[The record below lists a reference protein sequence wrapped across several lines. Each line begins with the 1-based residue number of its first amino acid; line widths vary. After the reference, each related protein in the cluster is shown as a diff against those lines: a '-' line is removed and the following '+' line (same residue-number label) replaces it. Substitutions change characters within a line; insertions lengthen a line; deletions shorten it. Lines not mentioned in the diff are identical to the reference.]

1 VSDQDQPASGEP
13 GFEDP
18 GFDDPAFDDLRGLL
32 AETRVTAPIPDD
44 VAARLDATLGSLR
57 DQRRADAHRPNGSVV
72 LLRQRV
78 GRVLVA
84 AAAVAVIGAGSYGL
98 VHSGQD
104 SSTSDSAAS
113 SAGGQADA
121 DKAAPLTTAGGR
133 SPGAVEAQG
142 LPARVPS
149 LRKGH
154 FARDAAAAMRSLS
167 VQAVAGAEDVP
178 SAPAP
183 AATPSDSRS
192 ARSDVLSGKSQAV
205 EAPPVTAT
213 PTPLAGATAGFE
225 TVAGCAGPSASGA
238 VTLPATLDGVPVAL
252 VFRPP
257 TATGQLVEAWSCDGT
272 TLLASATVPR

>member
-1 VSDQDQPASGEP
+1 MSDQDQPAPGEP
-13 GFEDP
+13 GFGDP
-18 GFDDPAFDDLRGLL
+18 AFDDPAFDDLRGLL
-32 AETRVTAPIPDD
+32 AEARVTAPIPDD

-57 DQRRADAHRPNGSVV
+57 DQRRADADRPKASVV
-72 LLRQRV
+72 LLRRRV
-78 GRVLVA
+78 GRVLIA

-98 VHSGQD
+98 VHSGQE
-104 SSTSDSAAS
+104 SSNSDSAAS
-113 SAGGQADA
+113 GAGGQA
-121 DKAAPLTTAGGR
+121 DKAAPLTTEDRR
-133 SPGAVEAQG
+133 SPGAVAADG
-142 LPARVPS
+142 LSARVPS

-167 VQAVAGAEDVP
+167 FQAVNGVGDVP

-192 ARSDVLSGKSQAV
+192 ARSDVLSGKSQA

-213 PTPLAGATAGFE
+213 PTPLAGTTTSSESA
-225 TVAGCAGPSASGA
+225 AGCAGPSASDA

-272 TLLASATVPR
+272 TLLASAIVPR